1 MYKEIL
7 NIIKKYDTII
17 ISRHNKPDLDALGSQ
32 LGLKYIIKENFKD
45 KKVYAVGDMARECFL
60 GKMDEIDDDIYSD
73 ALLILT
79 DVSVKEL
86 LPNILYSK
94 AKEIICIDHHNIP
107 CNIENAEAYYNVKA
121 AAACQMVAEFAFFN
135 NLIITNEA
143 AKCLFSGIISD
154 TNRFNFSLSKELF
167 EIAGKLIDLGFD
179 YSAIYNIMYSE
190 SVEHQKM
197 RAYFM
202 LKYEVNEYG
211 VAFLK
216 NDVDV
221 FEKFKVDTFTISRGM
236 VNVMANLDNV
246 NIWCNFTKDPLSK
259 KILCEFRSKNINIV
273 DIAKKYGGGG
283 HLYACGASVDSF
295 EIVDEIIKDFNNLL
309 KE

>member
-7 NIIKKYDTII
+7 NIIKKYDSII

-32 LGLKYIIKENFKD
+32 LGLKEIIKENFKN
-45 KKVYAVGDMARECFL
+45 KKVYAVGDMSRECFL
-60 GKMDEIDDDIYSD
+60 GTMDEIDDEIYNNS
-73 ALLILT
+73 LLILT

-94 AKEIICIDHHNIP
+94 AKEIICIDHHNNP
-107 CNIENAEAYYNVKA
+107 CNIENAKAYYNVKA
-121 AAACQMVAEFAFFN
+121 AAACQMIAEFAFIN

-167 EIAGKLIDLGFD
+167 ETAGKLIDLGFD
-179 YSAIYNIMYSE
+179 YSSIYNIMYSE
-190 SVEHQKM
+190 SVSHQKM
-197 RAYFM
+197 KAYFI

-221 FEKFKVDTFTISRGM
+221 FDKFKVDTFTISRGM
-236 VNVMANLDNV
+236 VNVMANLENV
-246 NIWCNFTKDPLSK
+246 NIWCNFTKDPVSK

-295 EIVDEIIKDFNNLL
+295 DVVDDIINDFNNLL

>member
-7 NIIKKYDTII
+7 NILKKYDTII

-45 KKVYAVGDMARECFL
+45 KKVYAVGDMTRECFL
-60 GKMDEIDDDIYSD
+60 GKMDEIDDDIYND

-94 AKEIICIDHHNIP
+94 AKEIICIDHHNNQ
-107 CNIENAEAYYNVKA
+107 CNIDNAKAYYNVKS
-121 AAACQMVAEFAFFN
+121 AAACQMIAEFAFLN
-135 NLIITNEA
+135 NLLITNEA
-143 AKCLFSGIISD
+143 AMCLFSGIISD

-236 VNVMANLDNV
+236 VNVMANLENV

-295 EIVDEIIKDFNNLL
+295 EIVDDIIKDFNNLL

>member
-7 NIIKKYDTII
+7 NILKKYDTII

-45 KKVYAVGDMARECFL
+45 KKVYAVGDMSRECFL
-60 GKMDEIDDDIYSD
+60 GKMDEIDDDIYND

-94 AKEIICIDHHNIP
+94 AKEIICIDHHNNP
-107 CNIENAEAYYNVKA
+107 CNIENAKAYYNVKA
-121 AAACQMVAEFAFFN
+121 AAACQMIAEFAFFN

-143 AKCLFSGIISD
+143 AMCLFSGIISD

-167 EIAGKLIDLGFD
+167 ETVGKLIDLGFD

-295 EIVDEIIKDFNNLL
+295 EIVDDIIKDFNNLL